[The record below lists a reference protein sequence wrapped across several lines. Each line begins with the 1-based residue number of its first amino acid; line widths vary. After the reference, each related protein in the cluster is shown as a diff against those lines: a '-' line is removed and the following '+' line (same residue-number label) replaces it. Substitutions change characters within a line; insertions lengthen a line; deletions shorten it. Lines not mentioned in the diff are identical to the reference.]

1 MKTEEQ
7 VIATEEQRNRNI
19 VSSQKIDEQIIETVK
34 QVSETVGTCH
44 KNKGTSHKTEA
55 QIRGIEE

>member
-34 QVSETVGTCH
+34 QVSETVGASHGKKVT
-44 KNKGTSHKTEA
+44 THKTET
-55 QIRGIEE
+55 QVRGLEE

>member
-1 MKTEEQ
+1 MKAEEQ

-34 QVSETVGTCH
+34 QVLETVGTCH
-44 KNKGTSHKTEA
+44 ENKGTSHKTEA
-55 QIRGIEE
+55 